1 MVKNAVRDLYNKF
14 IEKTSQN
21 SNMNMYSTNDF
32 TEDVLED
39 LNEEINMLIQ
49 SCGKSNKI
57 KYRINQAIR
66 VGLILAHLEGF
77 YLKDIEQIVSDDVQ
91 DMQFY

>member
-1 MVKNAVRDLYNKF
+1 MIKNAARDLYNKF

-21 SNMNMYSTNDF
+21 SNMNMHYSDDF
-32 TEDVLED
+32 TEDVFED
-39 LNEEINMLIQ
+39 LNQEINMLTQ

-57 KYRINQAIR
+57 KHRINQAII